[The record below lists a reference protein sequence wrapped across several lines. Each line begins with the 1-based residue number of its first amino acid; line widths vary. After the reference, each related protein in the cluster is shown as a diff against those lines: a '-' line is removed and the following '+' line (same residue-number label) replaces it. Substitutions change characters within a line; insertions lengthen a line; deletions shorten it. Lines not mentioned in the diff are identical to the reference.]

1 MVQVIKADGSTEP
14 FSEEKVLRSI
24 KRAGIPQDLQNRV
37 LQSIKDKLYDN
48 IPTHDIYGF
57 ITDTLAHSPE
67 PYSKAR
73 YSLKQAIM
81 LLGPTGYPF
90 EDFIARIYQ
99 EYNYTTQTRQSL
111 MGKCVMHEVD
121 VEAQKDTSK
130 ILIEAKFH
138 NNAGTRSEIQVPL
151 YIKSRYE
158 DLKDK
163 YNFNEAWLVTN
174 TKATT
179 EAITFAECVG
189 MKVVSW
195 NYPEGNS
202 LRDMVEEKN
211 LHPITMLSTLSLQQ
225 KAQLMANHTI
235 ICRDILEREE
245 ALSVLSLPLDVKEE
259 VLREASYIIST
270 HDHSD

>member
-24 KRAGIPQDLQNRV
+24 KRAGIPQDLQNKV
-37 LQSIKDKLYDN
+37 LESIKTKLYDN

-57 ITDTLAHSPE
+57 ITDALAHSPE
-67 PYSKAR
+67 PFSKAR

-99 EYNYTTQTRQSL
+99 EEGYTTQTRQNL
-111 MGKCVMHEVD
+111 MGKCVMHEID
-121 VEAQKDTSK
+121 VIAQKDKKKT
-130 ILIEAKFH
+130 LIEAKFH
-138 NNAGTRSEIQVPL
+138 NNAGTRSEVQVTL
-151 YIKSRYE
+151 YINSRFE
-158 DLKDK
+158 DLKNK
-163 YNFNEAWLVTN
+163 YGFNEAWLVTN

-179 EAITFAECVG
+179 DAIAYAECVG
-189 MKVVSW
+189 MQVISW
-195 NYPEGNS
+195 NYPENKS
-202 LRDMVEEKN
+202 LRDMIEEKN

-225 KAQLMANHTI
+225 KAHLMANHTI
-235 ICRDILEREE
+235 ICKDLLENEKLLHILNLSHEERQQ
-245 ALSVLSLPLDVKEE
+245 VLTE
-259 VLREASYIIST
+259 LRYIVNN

>member
-1 MVQVIKADGSTEP
+1 MVQVIKADGSIEP

-24 KRAGIPQDLQNRV
+24 KRAGVPQDLQNKV
-37 LQSIKDKLYDN
+37 LQSIKTKLYDN
-48 IPTHDIYGF
+48 IPTHDIYGY
-57 ITDTLAHSPE
+57 ITDALAHSEE
-67 PYSKAR
+67 PFSKAR

-99 EYNYTTQTRQSL
+99 EYNYTTQTRQTL
-111 MGKCVMHEVD
+111 MGKCVMHEID
-121 VEAQKDTSK
+121 VIAQKDKNK

-138 NNAGTRSEIQVPL
+138 NNAGTRSEVQVPL
-151 YIKSRYE
+151 YINSRFE

-163 YNFNEAWLVTN
+163 YDFDEAWLVTN

-179 EAITFAECVG
+179 DAIAYAECVG

-195 NYPEGNS
+195 NYPENKS

-225 KAQLMANHTI
+225 KAHLMANHTI
-235 ICRDILEREE
+235 ICRDILEKEE
-245 ALSVLSLPLDVKEE
+245 ALSVLGLPLDIKKE
-259 VLREASYIIST
+259 VLEEASYIVTT